1 MSLHDLVPGAI
12 LQFSVWG
19 LNSSASLPRC
29 KNRKPHITVIPPPH
43 LPPTAQ
49 QKSRRASVSK
59 NVLCSR
65 SSLNSQNSGDVFPRD
80 TMDSISRTRAP
91 TNPEHS
97 PYPSPVLRLL
107 PGTWQPK
114 KCCQKGC
121 EFGILVRGARDVLI
135 MAADLITRSG
145 LPNRVLSVSAYSRK
159 GSSCVCVK
167 VALKRELQDRQTE
180 AAAGKVGVRC
190 CSGFSG
196 VE

>member
-1 MSLHDLVPGAI
+1 
-12 LQFSVWG
+12 
-19 LNSSASLPRC
+19 
-29 KNRKPHITVIPPPH
+29 
-43 LPPTAQ
+43 
-49 QKSRRASVSK
+49 
-59 NVLCSR
+59 
-65 SSLNSQNSGDVFPRD
+65 
-80 TMDSISRTRAP
+80 MDSISRTRAP

-114 KCCQKGC
+114 KCCQKDC
-121 EFGILVRGARDVLI
+121 VFGILVWGARDVLI